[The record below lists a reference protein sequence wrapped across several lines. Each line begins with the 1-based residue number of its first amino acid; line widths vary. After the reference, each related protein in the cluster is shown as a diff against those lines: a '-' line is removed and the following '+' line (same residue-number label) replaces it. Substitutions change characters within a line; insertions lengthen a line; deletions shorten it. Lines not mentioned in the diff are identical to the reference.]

1 MKYLVIVSLLFL
13 SSVMVSVAVSAESM
27 TQNTMEKIVANQVE
41 VISQKKGY
49 LIFMYQKVKMA
60 MISDVKN
67 DRMRIIA
74 PITEY
79 PALTVETK
87 DAAMESN
94 FHSALDARYGV
105 SKGVLYS
112 AYIHPISPLTKQQL
126 ENALDQVS
134 TLARTFGSTYTSG
147 SLTFDDKSKK
157 SKAKPKEIG
166 V

>member
-1 MKYLVIVSLLFL
+1 MKYLLITSLLFL
-13 SSVMVSVAVSAESM
+13 ASATASAENM
-27 TQNTMEKIVANQVE
+27 TQDVMEKIVASHVE

-49 LIFMYQKVKMA
+49 VVFMYKKIKMA
-60 MISDVKN
+60 LISDVKH

-79 PALTVETK
+79 SALKVEEK
-87 DAAMESN
+87 DAAMEAN
-94 FHSALDARYGV
+94 FHLALDARYGI

-112 AYIHPISPLTKQQL
+112 AYIHPMSPLTKQEL
-126 ENALDQVS
+126 ERALDQVS

-147 SLTFDDKSKK
+147 GLIFDGKSRKQ
-157 SKAKPKEIG
+157 KPKPGEVG

>member
-1 MKYLVIVSLLFL
+1 MKYLLMASLLAL
-13 SSVMVSVAVSAESM
+13 SSAGVRAEVM
-27 TQNTMEKIVANQVE
+27 TQEVMEKIVASHVE

-49 LIFMYQKVKMA
+49 VVFRYKEVKMA
-60 MISDVKN
+60 LISDVKH

-79 PALTVETK
+79 PALTSETK
-87 DAAMESN
+87 NAAMEAN

-112 AYIHPISPLTKQQL
+112 AYIHPMSPLTKQEL
-126 ENALDQVS
+126 ESALDQVAV
-134 TLARTFGSTYTSG
+134 LARTFGSTYTSG
-147 SLTFDDKSKK
+147 GLTFGG
-157 SKAKPKEIG
+157 KAQKPKQKPGEVG